1 MCKNDKFDGPSCV
14 KITVGGVFMI
24 KNLSKDDMYQAICYN
39 NKAYDGSFFYAVKTT
54 KIFCK
59 PSCKSKQPL
68 KQNVEYFETAH
79 EAIKQGYRPCKRCRS
94 DLEMFEPNEEVAK
107 QIKEQIDSSF
117 DSEQPLNQILGVG
130 QKRQVELFKS
140 VYNQTPTEYKN
151 SLRLTKAKRLLI
163 ETSKSVTEV
172 AFLAHF
178 NSISAFN
185 VFFKKHTGKTPTT
198 FRKENN
204 NEKSNI

>member
-1 MCKNDKFDGPSCV
+1 M
-14 KITVGGVFMI
+14 M
-24 KNLSKDDMYQAICYN
+24 KNLSRDDMYQAICYN
-39 NKAYDGSFFYAVKTT
+39 NKAYDGVFFYAVKTT

-59 PSCKSKQPL
+59 PSCKSKQPS
-68 KQNVEYFETAH
+68 KENVEYFETAN

-94 DLEMFEPNEEVAK
+94 DLEIFEPNEEIAK
-107 QIKEQIDSSF
+107 QIKEQMDSNFS
-117 DSEQPLNQILGVG
+117 SEQPLTQSLGVS
-130 QKRQVELFKS
+130 QKRQIEIFKS

-151 SLRLTKAKRLLI
+151 SLRLTKAKQLLV
-163 ETSKSVTEV
+163 ETSKTVTEV
-172 AFLAHF
+172 AFLAQF

-185 VFFKKHTGKTPTT
+185 VFFKKQTGKTPTT